1 MEENKS
7 GDDDAQMK
15 KIQEEKSALTHQM
28 FGLIFLSGLVSAA
41 FYGITIL
48 QNPGLK
54 PERWTNKK
62 DAR

>member
-54 PERWTNKK
+54 PER
-62 DAR
+62 